1 VGFSAE
7 KFSDASTLAQD
18 KAVIE
23 ASDLAVVQKP
33 STDGVGFDGSV
44 VAREA
49 LFIGGFLI
57 QMFKGGAG
65 PAL

>member
-23 ASDLAVVQKP
+23 ASDLAVVQK
-33 STDGVGFDGSV
+33 TID
-44 VAREA
+44 
-49 LFIGGFLI
+49 
-57 QMFKGGAG
+57 
-65 PAL
+65 